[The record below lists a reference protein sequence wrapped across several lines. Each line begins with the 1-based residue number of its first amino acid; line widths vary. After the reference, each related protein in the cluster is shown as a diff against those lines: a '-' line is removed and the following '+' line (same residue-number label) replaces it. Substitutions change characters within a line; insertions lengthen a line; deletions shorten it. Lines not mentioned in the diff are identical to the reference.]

1 MPQKIFISYRRQD
14 TAANALG
21 IGQYLEHEFGRK
33 NVFIDVDMRAG
44 AKFPTVLEKRLAEC
58 KVMLV
63 LIGPEWP
70 DLKDDDGSRRLDNAN
85 DWVRLGIAHALRRD
99 ITVIPVRVNG
109 AGLPNKAAL
118 PEDIRGLLDHQAASV
133 TNAGFRHEM
142 SGIAKDI
149 RSIESPRPWRR
160 FGVIAAGF
168 VCLLVA
174 LAAVQVL
181 GLLNSF
187 VSLHFSSSSQ
197 PLNIVTQNGAIWS
210 TSPGEWVLFATDK
223 VPGVGYYFKPGALRK
238 FGDHGVL
245 VMRSPFKPADVP
257 GTGPLGA
264 YQDGQVVID
273 CKNHNFANAE
283 TAIYNKAGEII
294 SHFKQAEP
302 EALTPA
308 AFNPIPPSSVLSGAE
323 RFACDESLATSLG
336 DQVKNAKL
344 TYFSSTQTQDGD
356 MFYGPAK
363 KAFASPYQHEVLL
376 VTKLFQ
382 DHSLADLF
390 AIKLLFNYP
399 YTYRSLASVTQ
410 FNCTDEKAQ
419 SSKTDNFD
427 AQGNLVFINSPVMSE
442 FNVKDGTV
450 VGILKSRICGATA
463 TNIAGTYEGTL
474 ATNYKRGDRENRR
487 FRLPSKRPKT
497 N

>member
-1 MPQKIFISYRRQD
+1 
-14 TAANALG
+14 
-21 IGQYLEHEFGRK
+21 
-33 NVFIDVDMRAG
+33 
-44 AKFPTVLEKRLAEC
+44 
-58 KVMLV
+58 
-63 LIGPEWP
+63 
-70 DLKDDDGSRRLDNAN
+70 
-85 DWVRLGIAHALRRD
+85 
-99 ITVIPVRVNG
+99 
-109 AGLPNKAAL
+109 
-118 PEDIRGLLDHQAASV
+118 
-133 TNAGFRHEM
+133 
-142 SGIAKDI
+142 
-149 RSIESPRPWRR
+149 
-160 FGVIAAGF
+160 
-168 VCLLVA
+168 
-174 LAAVQVL
+174 
-181 GLLNSF
+181 
-187 VSLHFSSSSQ
+187 
-197 PLNIVTQNGAIWS
+197 
-210 TSPGEWVLFATDK
+210 
-223 VPGVGYYFKPGALRK
+223 
-238 FGDHGVL
+238 
-245 VMRSPFKPADVP
+245 MRSPFKPADVP

-410 FNCTDEKAQ
+410 FNCTDEKAH

-427 AQGNLVFINSPVMSE
+427 AQGNLVFINSLVMSE
-442 FNVKDGTV
+442 RHSQEPH
-450 VGILKSRICGATA
+450 LWRYC
-463 TNIAGTYEGTL
+463 Y
-474 ATNYKRGDRENRR
+474 
-487 FRLPSKRPKT
+487 
-497 N
+497 